1 MHIVWS
7 AAMIEKMET
16 TGSAAFG
23 FRQIAAEE
31 KQGLVNDVFSK
42 VASRYDQMNDLMSG
56 GLHRLWKDDLAAML
70 NPPRG
75 GRGFQVIDVAGGTGD
90 VAFRILARSGTGTRT
105 IVVDASP
112 EMVAEGRRRAEAES
126 HGERCGFMV
135 GNAEALPLPDK
146 SFDAYTIA
154 FGLRN
159 VTHVEKALSE
169 AYRVL
174 KPGGRFLCMEF
185 SHMDFPGLNRLY
197 DAYSFTVIPAMGK
210 AVTGSGEP
218 YRYLVESI
226 RTFPNQTQLAAKIT
240 ESGLERVQCRNVAAG
255 IVAIHSAWRL

>member
-226 RTFPNQTQLAAKIT
+226 RTFPNQTQLAAKMT
-240 ESGLERVQCRNVAAG
+240 ASGLERVQCRNVAAG

>member
-1 MHIVWS
+1 
-7 AAMIEKMET
+7 MIEKMPEW
-16 TGSAAFG
+16 GSAAFG
-23 FRQIAAEE
+23 FRQVAADE
-31 KQGLVNDVFSK
+31 KQVLVNEVFSK

-56 GLHRLWKDDLAAML
+56 GLHRLWKDDLAAIL

-75 GRGFQVIDVAGGTGD
+75 DRGFRTIDVAGGTGD
-90 VAFRILARSGTGTRT
+90 VAFRIVARGGKGTRVT
-105 IVVDASP
+105 VVDASP
-112 EMVAEGRRRAEAES
+112 EMVAEGRKRAKTEGY
-126 HGERCGFMV
+126 GERCNFMV
-135 GNAEALPLPDK
+135 GNAEALAVPDK

-159 VTHVEKALSE
+159 LTHIEKALSE

-185 SHMDFPGLNRLY
+185 SHMEFPGLERLY

-210 AVTGSGEP
+210 AVTGDGQP

-226 RTFPNQTQLAAKIT
+226 RTFPDQKQLAAKIA